1 MGSHH
6 LGMLGGQAAQL
17 GAYPARQTLEVE
29 ARGGRRLVRL
39 GRQPG
44 MQRFAFL
51 VAARRT
57 LRIGTPGWTLR
68 PALCLAEVAVIA
80 RPARGGAAGTSLG
93 TRPTIITRRTRPTPR
108 CVTTT
113 LTSTRTPTSP
123 RPTII
128 TRHIRPT
135 PRHVTTTLTSTRT
148 PTSPRPTIITR
159 PVGSPSRGIAAPST
173 RLTGLAGR
181 GRPATALRSTRAA
194 GGARF
199 AVIALGPASVVRPAG
214 GAPGARR
221 ARLAIIVGRLG
232 RVTGTARTSGRVPRP
247 TALRV
252 RGRPATAGL
261 RAARTPRATGRTAGC
276 APTGLTAPRAAV
288 TAWPGRA
295 SAGASRRPGTTFGRL
310 ARPAFAGAR
319 ALASRSGLARPAG
332 SAVRPPVPRACL
344 VHSSVLS
351 PRPTTQTYSTL
362 ARTRRTRVPMR

>member
-93 TRPTIITRRTRPTPR
+93 TRPTITTRRTRPTPR
-108 CVTTT
+108 C
-113 LTSTRTPTSP
+113 
-123 RPTII
+123 
-128 TRHIRPT
+128 
-135 PRHVTTTLTSTRT
+135 VTTTLTSTRT

-159 PVGSPSRGIAAPST
+159 PVGSPSRGIAAPGT

-181 GRPATALRSTRAA
+181 GRPATALCSTRAA

-232 RVTGTARTSGRVPRP
+232 RVAGTARTSGRVPRP

-295 SAGASRRPGTTFGRL
+295 GAGPSRRPGTTFGRL
-310 ARPAFAGAR
+310 ARPALAGAR